1 MTMFDYA
8 KDALYESASTNFVV
22 NNDGDEELHIVY
34 ERTDVKRIADLFSVS
49 FDALNDWWLDFL
61 GLEA

>member
-22 NNDGDEELHIVY
+22 NNDGDEELHIAYWFKVDY
-34 ERTDVKRIADLFSVS
+34 NELDNYWRDYCGGC
-49 FDALNDWWLDFL
+49 ND
-61 GLEA
+61 